1 MVINFREWKSLEY
14 LVMLPGPTNVPER
27 VTRAMFTHMIN
38 HRSKDFV
45 KLYTDV
51 VEKTQKV
58 FDTTGDIVALSASG
72 TGAVEASVVN
82 MIKKGDKVIIPVNGE
97 FSSRLATML
106 EWAGAT
112 VVKLQT
118 PFGQNASF
126 DQVKEAFDNNK
137 DVKAFY
143 VVWNETSTGTM
154 VKYLD
159 KVSSLTAR
167 NDSFYV
173 VDGVSIV
180 GGEELHM
187 DKWAIDVCVTG
198 AQKALAA
205 PPGISPIA
213 ISPRAKKHMIAN
225 QPPTFYFNMARYFK
239 YYDENKETPFTPAIP
254 LLYAYREALE
264 MILEEGME
272 NRVKRHRVCSDAF
285 YSSLHALGLTPFA
298 REDARST
305 VVIALN
311 YLQGLDD
318 KTFRGTLSEKFRVLV
333 AGGFGELKG
342 KVFRVGC
349 MGEVSKYHVMRT
361 ISAIHSTL
369 DMMGYKTNPEALK
382 VAEEKLKA
390 L

>member
-1 MVINFREWKSLEY
+1 
-14 LVMLPGPTNVPER
+14 MLPGPTNVPER

-51 VEKTQKV
+51 VEKSQQV
-58 FDTTGDIVALSASG
+58 FDTKGDVIALSASG

-82 MIKKGDKVIIPVNGE
+82 LIKKGDKVIIPVNGE

-106 EWAGAT
+106 EWQGAN
-112 VVKLQT
+112 VVRLTT
-118 PFGQNASF
+118 PFGENASF

-159 KVSSLTAR
+159 KISKLTSR
-167 NDSFYV
+167 NDSYYV
-173 VDGVSIV
+173 VDGVSII

-187 DKWAIDVCVTG
+187 DKWGIDVCVTG

-213 ISPRAKKHMIAN
+213 ISPRAKKFMIAN
-225 QPPTFYFNMARYFK
+225 PPPTFYFNLARYFK
-239 YYDENKETPFTPAIP
+239 YYDDTKETPFTPALP
-254 LLYAYREALE
+254 LLYAYREALDI
-264 MILEEGME
+264 ILEEGME
-272 NRVKRHRVCSDAF
+272 ARIKRHRTCSDAL
-285 YSSLHALGLTPFA
+285 YSGLSAMGLTPFA
-298 REDARST
+298 KEDARST

-311 YLQGLDD
+311 YLDGLED
-318 KTFRGTLSEKFRVLV
+318 KTFRSTLSEKFRVLV
-333 AGGFGELKG
+333 AGGFGDLKG

-349 MGEVSKYHVMRT
+349 MGEVHKYHVMRT
-361 ISAIHSTL
+361 ISAISSTL

-382 VAEEKLKA
+382 VAEEKLKS

>member
-1 MVINFREWKSLEY
+1 MEY

-58 FDTTGDIVALSASG
+58 FDTKGDVVALSASG

-97 FSSRLATML
+97 FSGRLATML
-106 EWAGAT
+106 EWQGANVT
-112 VVKLQT
+112 RLTT

-137 DVKAFY
+137 DAKAFY

-159 KVSSLTAR
+159 KVSSLTSR

-173 VDGVSIV
+173 VDGVSIL
-180 GGEELHM
+180 GGEEFHM
-187 DKWAIDVCVTG
+187 DKWGVDVCVTG

-213 ISPRAKKHMIAN
+213 VSPKAKKHMIAN
-225 QPPTFYFNMARYFK
+225 PPPSFYFNMARYFK
-239 YYDENKETPFTPAIP
+239 YYDDNKETPFTPALP
-254 LLYAYREALE
+254 LLYAYREALDI
-264 MILEEGME
+264 ILEEGMD
-272 NRVKRHRVCSDAF
+272 NRVKRHRVCSDAL
-285 YSSLHALGLTPFA
+285 YKGLSALGLTPFA
-298 REDARST
+298 NEDARST

-333 AGGFGELKG
+333 AGGFGDLKG

-349 MGEVSKYHVMRT
+349 MGEVGRYHVMRT
-361 ISAIHSTL
+361 ISAIESTL